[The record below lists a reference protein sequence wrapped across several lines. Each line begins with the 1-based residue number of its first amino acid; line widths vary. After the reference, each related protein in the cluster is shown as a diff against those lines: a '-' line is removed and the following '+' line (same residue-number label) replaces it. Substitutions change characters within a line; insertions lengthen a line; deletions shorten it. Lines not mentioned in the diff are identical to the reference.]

1 MANLVLIRETP
12 VADKDLR
19 EWIDEIVKIKGH
31 SEHYNLLANV
41 PTPMPLIADA
51 EVRKG
56 VTKVSK
62 R

>member
-1 MANLVLIRETP
+1 M
-12 VADKDLR
+12 ADKDLR